1 MADATPLPNRATN
14 HLPTPGQAP
23 IAPDPA
29 RQDFAWAI
37 APLDPQDFLSDYY
50 EHRHLVIHRADP
62 DYYRDLLAL
71 DDIDRVLSTQVLPVE
86 EMQLVARGRPAPAE
100 DYALENGLVDP
111 VRATQLFQQGHTMVL
126 PGLHRR
132 LPALAAFCRAL
143 ETVFTC
149 DLQTNIYL
157 TPADAQGFKTHYDSH
172 DVIVLQTHG
181 TKTWRIY
188 DSPLALP
195 LRSQAFDPATFTPGA
210 LVETFVLQPGDMAYI
225 PRGVVHDAIA
235 TDQVSLH
242 ITTGL
247 LATRWI
253 DLILESLG
261 AEALRDP
268 DLRRSLP
275 PGFAHGTDRAA
286 LVDQARDLMLRAAG
300 AADPGPMLD
309 RFAEVYRRRR
319 LPVVPGQFTQA
330 AAVADL
336 APGRIAGVRP
346 DLLWTLSAGPDA
358 TVTLQVYDGELT
370 FPAAVEPSLRAAL
383 TCPRFAV
390 GALPGGLDGAGQVV
404 LVRRL
409 VREGVLQLLD

>member
-1 MADATPLPNRATN
+1 MADDGPRPKSRST
-14 HLPTPGQAP
+14 
-23 IAPDPA
+23 

-37 APLDPQDFLSDYY
+37 APLDPATFLAQFH
-50 EHRHLVIHRADP
+50 ERQHLVIHRADP
-62 DYYRDLLAL
+62 GYYRDLLSL
-71 DDIDRVLSTQVLPVE
+71 RDIDHVLSTQVLPVE
-86 EMQLVARGRPAPAE
+86 DLQLVAHGRPAPTE
-100 DYALENGLVDP
+100 DYALESGLVDP
-111 VRATQLFQQGHTMVL
+111 VRAAQLFAQGHTMVL

-188 DSPLALP
+188 ESPLELP

-210 LVETFVLQPGDMAYI
+210 LRETFVLQPGDMAYI

-253 DLILESLG
+253 DLLLETLA

-268 DLRRSLP
+268 ALRRSLP
-275 PGFAHGTDRAA
+275 PGFAHGDADQEAT
-286 LVDQARDLMLRAAG
+286 LDQARALLVRAAQ
-300 AADPGPMLD
+300 AADPGPMLT
-309 RFAEVYRRRR
+309 RFADVYRRRR
-319 LPVVPGQFTQA
+319 LPVAPGHFSQSA
-330 AAVADL
+330 AADGL
-336 APGRIAGVRP
+336 APGHLAGVRP
-346 DLLWTLSAGPDA
+346 DLLWTLSANEDA
-358 TVTLQVYDGELT
+358 TVTLQVYDTDLT
-370 FPAAVEPSLRAAL
+370 FPAAVAPALRDAL
-383 TCPRFAV
+383 TRDRFAV
-390 GALPGGLDGAGQVV
+390 GDLAGGLDAAGQVV

-409 VREGVLQLLD
+409 LREGVLRLLD